1 MVLGGL
7 WHGANWTFAAW
18 GTWHGLLLVLHQ
30 AWPAWDRRLRPFWQR
45 NLTFVFVTLGWVF
58 FRADTFAHAAQWFA
72 SLAGLHGF
80 GTPWT
85 RDTLSLAALVA
96 FSLAL
101 GRLCPN
107 SLELPLGR
115 LSRLPQVGLATGT
128 AVAVLLMNYGSK
140 FLYFQF

>member
-1 MVLGGL
+1 MAFDLGEVSGVPVARRL
-7 WHGANWTFAAW
+7 MLAYDDRFSIESMN
-18 GTWHGLLLVLHQ
+18 
-30 AWPAWDRRLRPFWQR
+30 RRLRPFWQR